1 MAKPDRTKLSDDL
14 IVSIYMEHEEE
25 IADLWVSLGDEDE
38 ATTMRTAVEEWLARQ
53 LDVRH

>member
-25 IADLWVSLGDEDE
+25 IADLWGSLGDEDE